1 MNIRC
6 YFLECDWEEI
16 SCVTEKFI
24 INNLLEDE
32 FVKYA
37 RKELRIRTQSWRSC
51 MPGDYERHVTQKV
64 CLRCCKVQDNIQE
77 YLDSCRV
84 LGHEKIKEEQQKVQR
99 KEKAK
104 SMIKNCAK
112 DKLIKIN
119 LRKRRN

>member
-1 MNIRC
+1 MNIIC
-6 YFLECDWEEI
+6 YFLGCDWEEVE
-16 SCVTEKFI
+16 CVTEKFI
-24 INNLLEDE
+24 IGNLLEDE

-37 RKELRIRTQSWRSC
+37 RKELRIRTRGWRSC

-84 LGHEKIKEEQQKVQR
+84 LGHEKIEEEQEKARR
-99 KEKAK
+99 KEKAE

-112 DKLIKIN
+112 GKF
-119 LRKRRN
+119 KRIYR